1 MESKKEIDL
10 LIPGKYK
17 PATFFFYYD
26 TPCNKVID
34 YIKKTNLTYPLIIKP
49 DIGMQGKGVIKVD
62 NERELKHAIN
72 QFTVDYIIQPF
83 IPFSKE
89 IGIFYTRYPNQ
100 SEGNITGMVEKGFLT
115 VIGNGYSTIEEL
127 LLKNPRYI
135 LQIPAIR
142 KIIGNEILT
151 VLNENEERVLVPYGN
166 HARGS
171 LFMDASTKITPQLE
185 KFIHT
190 VCQSIDGFYYGR
202 LDIRFNSYEE
212 MIEYKNWCIIELNGA
227 GSEPTH
233 MYDPTHSIFFAWKEI
248 VRHWRILYSISI
260 KNKKNGASFL
270 THKEGVNMFR
280 ENSRY
285 TKMLNK
291 INFDNLI
298 EEEEEETFQVKY
310 SRMNSGA
317 I

>member
-10 LIPGKYK
+10 LIPKKYK
-17 PATFFFYYD
+17 PTTLFFYYD
-26 TPCNKVID
+26 TPCNKVTE
-34 YIKKTNLTYPLIIKP
+34 YIKKTDITYPLIIKP
-49 DIGMQGKGVIKVD
+49 DIGMQGKGVFKVD
-62 NERELKHAIN
+62 NERELNHTIN
-72 QFTVDYIIQPF
+72 RFTVDYIIQPF

-142 KIIGNEILT
+142 KIIGNEMLT

-171 LFMDASTKITPQLE
+171 LFTDGSNKITPRLE
-185 KFIHT
+185 KFINE
-190 VCQSIDGFYYGR
+190 VCKNIDGFYYGR

-212 MIEYKNWCIIELNGA
+212 LIEDKSWCIIELNGA

-248 VRHWRILYSISI
+248 IRHWRILYSISI

-270 THKEGVNMFR
+270 TYKEGVNMFR
-280 ENSRY
+280 ENFKY
-285 TKMLNK
+285 IKMLNK
-291 INFDNLI
+291 INFDNLT
-298 EEEEEETFQVKY
+298 EEETFQGKY
-310 SRMNSGA
+310 SRINSVDYRE
-317 I
+317 